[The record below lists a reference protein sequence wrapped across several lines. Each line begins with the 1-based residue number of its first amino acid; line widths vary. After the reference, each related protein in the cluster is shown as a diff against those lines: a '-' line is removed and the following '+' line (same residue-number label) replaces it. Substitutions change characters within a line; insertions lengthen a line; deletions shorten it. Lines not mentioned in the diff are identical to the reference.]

1 MLASSAY
8 WTSRTAAGYKL
19 ADRKARPLFFLG
31 GDIHFCRGA
40 IDSSVEEVVG
50 LKARMFPHNLDHR
63 RLSHNS
69 LPRNSLGL
77 VLPDFRDMVDRLPE

>member
-19 ADRKARPLFFLG
+19 ADHKARPLFFLG

-50 LKARMFPHNLDHR
+50 LKARMFPR